1 MARVDVT
8 EADLLAALRE
18 ASSPDAE
25 PDDAYTV
32 VELADRTGTPLRVMR
47 ERVGAMVRRG
57 QVECVRVT
65 RTAMDGRAA
74 KVPAY
79 RLTGRAA

>member
-8 EADLLAALRE
+8 EADLLAALR
-18 ASSPDAE
+18 DAATPHD
-25 PDDAYTV
+25 PDDARTV
-32 VELADRTGTPLRVMR
+32 MELAD
-47 ERVGAMVRRG
+47 AMGMTEKRARAQVAALIRAGR
-57 QVECVRVT
+57 VECVRVT

-79 RLTGRAA
+79 RLTERAA